1 MFRASSNLVQLD
13 KKRLHNPS
21 RVRDHLANERTYLAW
36 IRTSLGLMG
45 IGILL
50 ARLRYLI
57 PNFSAGTGHSWLL
70 GLATSF
76 LGMMTIIVCT
86 HNYFSDQKSIDQ
98 VSYTPVGKWIMFFS
112 SSLLLIGSGLIY
124 TILILPV
131 LP

>member
-1 MFRASSNLVQLD
+1 MFRVSSNLG
-13 KKRLHNPS
+13 KREQERSHNPS

-57 PNFSAGTGHSWLL
+57 PSLSPGTGHSWFL

-76 LGMMTIIVCT
+76 LGMMTIVVCT
-86 HNYFSDQKSIDQ
+86 HNYFSDQKSIDAI
-98 VSYTPVGKWIMFFS
+98 SYVPVAKWIIFFS
-112 SSLLLIGSGLIY
+112 SFLLLIGSGLIY

-131 LP
+131 LL